1 MVHGVITGDAT
12 KQSGQTK
19 HGGYVMF
26 GQAGSE
32 PKPIIPALGRY
43 YGLTSD
49 LAYVLV
55 RLTVGLMLLPHGWTK
70 VSVGGIAGVSG
81 YFARLHLEPALLF
94 TLLAMF
100 NETIGGVLIAIGLFT
115 RPVAALLVIE
125 FLILLFVVHIPR
137 GYGMALNGAEFP
149 LMWLLMLVVILLRGG
164 GPYSLD
170 RKIGKEF

>member
-1 MVHGVITGDAT
+1 
-12 KQSGQTK
+12 
-19 HGGYVMF
+19 MF
-26 GQAGSE
+26 GPAGSD

-70 VSVGGIAGVSG
+70 ITVSG
-81 YFARLHLEPALLF
+81 VTNVSSYFARLHLEPALLF

-100 NETIGGVLIAIGLFT
+100 NETIGAILIAIGLFT
-115 RPVAALLVIE
+115 RPIAALLIIE
-125 FLILLFVVHIPR
+125 FIILLVVVHVPR
-137 GYGMALNGAEFP
+137 GYGMALNGIEFP

-164 GPYSLD
+164 GPYSVD
-170 RKIGKEF
+170 RKIGKEI

>member
-1 MVHGVITGDAT
+1 MNGR
-12 KQSGQTK
+12 
-19 HGGYVMF
+19 
-26 GQAGSE
+26 AGSE

-49 LAYVLV
+49 IAYLIV
-55 RLTVGLMLLPHGWTK
+55 RVTVGLMLLPHGWTK
-70 VSVGGIAGVSG
+70 VAGGVTGVSA

-94 TLLAMF
+94 TVISMF
-100 NETIGGVLIAIGLFT
+100 NETVGGILIAIGLFT
-115 RPVAALLVIE
+115 RPVAALIIIE

-137 GYGMALNGAEFP
+137 GYGMAVNGVEFP

-170 RKIGKEF
+170 RKIGKEL